1 MKRSRI
7 NLFKL
12 TSMTISVLGVL
23 LIIGT
28 ILVFAYIGVDT
39 ISDAISSS
47 VDKGAEYDELAKLQ
61 SDYSSLKV
69 QYDSVKKEVY
79 QRNNDNLTRTYL
91 NAEIELVKA
100 RSAIDDVK
108 SALETSKPKSEVDER
123 IKTTRYQLQVA
134 SQALSDV
141 RALM

>member
-39 ISDAISSS
+39 ISDAISGS
-47 VDKGAEYDELAKLQ
+47 VNRGRSTMNLQ
-61 SDYSSLKV
+61 GF
-69 QYDSVKKEVY
+69 
-79 QRNNDNLTRTYL
+79 R
-91 NAEIELVKA
+91 A
-100 RSAIDDVK
+100 
-108 SALETSKPKSEVDER
+108 
-123 IKTTRYQLQVA
+123 TTLP
-134 SQALSDV
+134 
-141 RALM
+141 